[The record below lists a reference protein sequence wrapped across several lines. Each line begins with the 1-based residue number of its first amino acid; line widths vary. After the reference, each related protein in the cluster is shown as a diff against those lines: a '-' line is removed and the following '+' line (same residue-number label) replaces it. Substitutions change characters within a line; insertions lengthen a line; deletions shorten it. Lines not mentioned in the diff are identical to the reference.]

1 MARRG
6 YNASYESD
14 VPDIMFRTKHYF
26 HFANRDRRKAN
37 RNRRKANRN
46 RRKANRNRRKAN
58 RNRRKANRD
67 RRKANRNR
75 RKVNVRGSVVRGA
88 RQFYCDSS

>member
-26 HFANRDRRKAN
+26 HFAIRDRRKAN
-37 RNRRKANRN
+37 RD
-46 RRKANRNRRKAN
+46 
-58 RNRRKANRD
+58 RRKANRD

>member
-26 HFANRDRRKAN
+26 HFAIRDRRKAN
-37 RNRRKANRN
+37 RNRRKANRD
-46 RRKANRNRRKAN
+46 
-58 RNRRKANRD
+58 RRKANRD
-67 RRKANRNR
+67 KRKANRNR